1 MFGILNDVTKCI
13 GCERCVSGCKERNNL
28 GPDRPW
34 RWRSGDGLS
43 SDSWCSILRW
53 PGGHNVRKMCRHCE
67 HPACVSACP
76 VAALHRTED
85 GAVVYRESRCMGCR
99 YCMMAC
105 PYGIPRYSWEDTI
118 PLIRKCVLCYE
129 QTSEGGVPACVES
142 CPTGATIFGDRDELL
157 EQAHATIAAN
167 PERYLDK
174 VWGETEVGGT
184 AVLYITDVD
193 VGSLCIQPNIG
204 EHALPDLTWPALAA
218 VPGVFLGV
226 GATAAGL
233 RWLTGRKQKVAEEAA
248 RAAKEAART
257 TSPDDGDDDDEKA
270 GEDS

>member
-13 GCERCVSGCKERNNL
+13 GCERCVSGCKGRNDL

-34 RWRSGDGLS
+34 RWHTSDGLT
-43 SDSWCSILRW
+43 SDRWCSILRW
-53 PGGHNVRKMCRHCE
+53 PGGHNVRKMCRHCLE
-67 HPACVSACP
+67 PACVSACP
-76 VAALHRTED
+76 VAALHRTEQ

-118 PLIRKCVLCYE
+118 PLIRKCILCFE

-142 CPTGATIFGDRDELL
+142 CPTEATIFGDRDELL
-157 EQAHATIAAN
+157 LRAHETIEAN
-167 PERYLDK
+167 PDRYIQR
-174 VWGETEVGGT
+174 VWGEHEVGGT
-184 AVLYITDVD
+184 AVMYISDVD
-193 VGSLCIQPNIG
+193 VSSLCIQPDLG
-204 EHALPDLTWPALAA
+204 EHSLPDLTWPALAA

-233 RWLTGRKQKVAEEAA
+233 RWIIGRRQKLAEEAHG
-248 RAAKEAART
+248 E
-257 TSPDDGDDDDEKA
+257 SSGGQEPPPDDDEKA
-270 GEDS
+270 SDDS